1 MNRTYKLYLNQKILS
16 YSRRVIVLYVPL
28 IVTICALYYT
38 KNSYDQK
45 QTVEQKKQDTLL
57 VTSSK
62 TASVYASRENIERAF
77 ESLST
82 IRKENAQI
90 DRQYIIE
97 TLTFY
102 ANSSNLLNFVIDNVS
117 QKPQLVAN
125 SYKSLASIANLM
137 VFEAQF
143 SFDTITSKDLTTFLD
158 NLNRNINGV
167 AVIHKVEIKRNIE
180 NITPEIIYKLN
191 TGEKV
196 PLLGNKVIIHWFFV
210 KSI

>member
-16 YSRRVIVLYVPL
+16 YSRRVIVLYAPL
-28 IVTICALYYT
+28 IVTIFALYYT
-38 KNSYDQK
+38 KHSYDQK
-45 QTVEQKKQDTLL
+45 QAVEQKKHDTLL

-62 TASVYASRENIERAF
+62 TASVHASRENIERSF

-125 SYKSLASIANLM
+125 SYKSLASISNLM
-137 VFEAQF
+137 TFEAQF
-143 SFDTITSKDLTTFLD
+143 AFDTMTSKDLTTFLD
-158 NLNRNINGV
+158 NINRNINGV
-167 AVIHKVEIKRNIE
+167 AVINKVEIKRNIE
-180 NITPEIIYKLN
+180 NITPEIIHKIN